1 MHKSAQHEL
10 LFRFS
15 LSFLQLAAACQLCA
29 AVLYVRDNDT
39 GEGAVGCGLTKLF
52 FER

>member
-15 LSFLQLAAACQLCA
+15 LSFLQLTAACQLCI
-29 AVLYVRDNDT
+29 LYVRDNDP